1 MKPLGKLITA
11 TTVENKFWKQELQ
24 RFLLIVPHLFNR
36 TVKGLL
42 PQLPCK
48 KVLNKHKLA
57 KAKIENRKAS
67 NKRHQ
72 DKRRHV
78 KESDIDVGD
87 IVICKQPKSNKT
99 TPYFSPEK
107 FVVVKRRGTTI
118 FAENERH
125 SRKRNISHFKTV
137 GRRNSE
143 LSELSESEADIY
155 INAPD
160 KTNLYPQ
167 RNHDELPLRRSTRT
181 PKHVHR
187 YGNVIPSDMDF
198 D

>member
-1 MKPLGKLITA
+1 MYITTPHS
-11 TTVENKFWKQELQ
+11 TTKIPPCEL
-24 RFLLIVPHLFNR
+24 LFNR

-48 KVLNKHKLA
+48 KVLSKHKLA
-57 KAKIENRKAS
+57 KTNTENRKAS
-67 NKRHQ
+67 NKRYQ

-78 KESDIDVGD
+78 KESDIAIGD
-87 IVICKQPKSNKT
+87 IVICEQPKSNNT

-107 FVVVKRRGTTI
+107 FVVVKRRGTAI
-118 FAENERH
+118 FAENEQH
-125 SRKRNISHFKTV
+125 SHKRNISHFKRV

-143 LSELSESEADIY
+143 LRNSELSEMSESESDID

-160 KTNLYPQ
+160 NMNSYPQ
-167 RNHDELPLRRSTRT
+167 RNHDELTLRRSTRM